1 MEAILSGK
9 EKLSATALWIASL
22 VFVGL
27 GVALMI
33 WPAKILAG
41 VEVIFETPT
50 AFADIRADYGGCI
63 FGLGIFLVW
72 CACQRDLIRPG
83 LICVGL
89 VFSGYS
95 IARLLSLA
103 IDGQPKRIIFI
114 LLAVELFG
122 AFISFGVSQWAPKRS
137 TNVDRETGR

>member
-1 MEAILSGK
+1 MESKLTGK
-9 EKLSATALWIASL
+9 EMLAVLALWIASL

-27 GVALMI
+27 GGALMI
-33 WPAKILAG
+33 WPTEILAG
-41 VEVIFETPT
+41 VDVKFETPT

-63 FGLGIFLVW
+63 LGLGVFLVW
-72 CACQRDLIRPG
+72 CASRVNLVRPG

-95 IARLLSLA
+95 LARILSLA

-114 LLAVELFG
+114 LLVVELCG
-122 AFISFGVSQWAPKRS
+122 AFISFGASQWAPR
-137 TNVDRETGR
+137 R

>member
-1 MEAILSGK
+1 MEAKLNLK
-9 EKLSATALWIASL
+9 ESLAALALWIASL

-33 WPAKILAG
+33 WPTEILAG
-41 VEVIFETPT
+41 VDVIFETPT

-63 FGLGIFLVW
+63 FGLGFFLVW
-72 CACQRDLIRPG
+72 CASQRSLIRPG

-95 IARLLSLA
+95 FARILSLA

-114 LLAVELFG
+114 LLAVELCG
-122 AFISFGVSQWAPKRS
+122 AFVAFGVSQWAPSSGKQLS
-137 TNVDRETGR
+137 

>member
-1 MEAILSGK
+1 MEAKLNLK
-9 EKLSATALWIASL
+9 ESLAALALWIASL

-33 WPAKILAG
+33 WPTEILAG
-41 VEVIFETPT
+41 VDVIFETPT

-63 FGLGIFLVW
+63 FGLGLFLVW
-72 CACQRDLIRPG
+72 CATQRSLIRPG

-95 IARLLSLA
+95 FARILSLA

-114 LLAVELFG
+114 LLAVELCG
-122 AFISFGVSQWAPKRS
+122 AFVAFGVSQWAPSSGKQLS
-137 TNVDRETGR
+137 

>member
-1 MEAILSGK
+1 MEAKLSGK
-9 EKLSATALWIASL
+9 EKLAVLALWVASL

-33 WPAKILAG
+33 WPTEILAG
-41 VEVIFETPT
+41 VEVKFESPT

-63 FGLGIFLVW
+63 LGLGVFLVW
-72 CACQRDLIRPG
+72 CATQRLLIRPG

-95 IARLLSLA
+95 IARLLSVA

-114 LLAVELFG
+114 LLAVELCG
-122 AFISFGVSQWAPKRS
+122 AFISFGVSQWAPRR
-137 TNVDRETGR
+137 NLN

>member
-1 MEAILSGK
+1 MEAKLSGK
-9 EKLSATALWIASL
+9 EKLAVLALWIASL

-33 WPAKILAG
+33 WPTEILAG
-41 VEVIFETPT
+41 VEVKFESPT

-63 FGLGIFLVW
+63 FGLGVFLVW
-72 CACQRDLIRPG
+72 CATQRFLIRPG

-114 LLAVELFG
+114 LLAVELCG
-122 AFISFGVSQWAPKRS
+122 AFISFGVSQWAPKR
-137 TNVDRETGR
+137 NLN

>member
-1 MEAILSGK
+1 MEFKLTGK
-9 EKLSATALWIASL
+9 EMLAVLALWIASL

-33 WPAKILAG
+33 WPTEILAG
-41 VEVIFETPT
+41 VDVKFETPT

-63 FGLGIFLVW
+63 FGLGVFLVW
-72 CACQRDLIRPG
+72 CASRVSLVRPG

-95 IARLLSLA
+95 LARILSLA

-114 LLAVELFG
+114 LLAVELCG
-122 AFISFGVSQWAPKRS
+122 AVISFGASLWAPR
-137 TNVDRETGR
+137 R

>member
-1 MEAILSGK
+1 MLAVL
-9 EKLSATALWIASL
+9 ALWIASL

-27 GVALMI
+27 GFALMI
-33 WPAKILAG
+33 WPTEILAG
-41 VEVIFETPT
+41 VDVKFETPT

-63 FGLGIFLVW
+63 FGLGVFLVW
-72 CACQRDLIRPG
+72 CASRVNLVRPG

-95 IARLLSLA
+95 GARILSLA

-114 LLAVELFG
+114 LLAVELCG
-122 AFISFGVSQWAPKRS
+122 AFISYGASLWAPR
-137 TNVDRETGR
+137 R

>member
-1 MEAILSGK
+1 MESRLTGK
-9 EKLSATALWIASL
+9 EMLAVLALWIASL

-33 WPAKILAG
+33 WPTEILAG
-41 VEVIFETPT
+41 VDVKFETPT

-72 CACQRDLIRPG
+72 CASRLNWVRPG

-95 IARLLSLA
+95 LARLLSLA

-114 LLAVELFG
+114 LLAVELCG
-122 AFISFGVSQWAPKRS
+122 AFISFGASHWAPR
-137 TNVDRETGR
+137 R